1 MKHFCFVAV
10 LTLILNSCY
19 FENKIQKQGALDSR
33 DPKQECFIE
42 LMDGKTISYNTL
54 IVKSPPLQYQYLEG
68 NGEKL
73 TVNTKE
79 IRAFQTEKFYAYK
92 LYDKSPGVIGKLPFS
107 ELFAERIVN
116 GKIELF
122 VISEMNRNAYGPNS
136 SGYQKSYYVRKG
148 KMSEPSLATK
158 GNLKNM
164 ISDNK
169 DLLEEFESL
178 YKKTYPFKSMMK
190 ILEEYN

>member
-10 LTLILNSCY
+10 LTLMLTSCY

-42 LMDGKTISYNTL
+42 FMDGKIISYNTL
-54 IVKSPPLQYQYLEG
+54 KVKNPPLQYQYLEG

-73 TVNTKE
+73 TFDTKE

-92 LYDKSPGVIGKLPFS
+92 LYDKSPGVIGKLPFN

-122 VISEMNRNAYGPNS
+122 VISEMTMNAYGPNS
-136 SGYQKSYYVRKG
+136 SGYQKTYYIRKG
-148 KMSEPSLATK
+148 KTGVPGIATK
-158 GNLKNM
+158 GNLKNL

-169 DLLEEFESL
+169 SLLEDFESL
-178 YKKTYPFKSMMK
+178 YKRTYPFKSIMK
-190 ILEEYN
+190 ILEAYN